1 MSPDSGFARVFLVVC
16 ACLGVLV
23 AVPCCGEAEV
33 QAGTGVPAAQ
43 QPTRERLL
51 LRVRQRLE
59 AVEGRD
65 LVAAH
70 SYCVPAVRREQPLG
84 QYLQRMEMHRYEGC
98 ALVEVVAVEDGQA
111 YVRTTAL
118 WTPTHPKVREVK
130 LEPGQTLSQRIEIL
144 ETWRFEEGDWGFVK
158 QERVDE
164 FFAARPD
171 LLKKP

>member
-1 MSPDSGFARVFLVVC
+1 MKEKNGFARTFLAAC
-16 ACLGVLV
+16 ACLGALV
-23 AVPCCGEAEV
+23 AVPCCGD
-33 QAGTGVPAAQ
+33 AGSQGGVLAASSRPA
-43 QPTRERLL
+43 TREELL

-70 SYCVPAVRREQPLG
+70 SYCTPTVRREQPLG
-84 QYLQRMEMHRYEGC
+84 QYLQRMELHRYERC
-98 ALVEVVAVEDGQA
+98 ALVEVVAVEGEQA
-111 YVRTTAL
+111 YVRTAAL

-130 LEPGQTLSQRIEIL
+130 LEPGQTLSQEIEIL
-144 ETWRFEEGDWGFVK
+144 ETWRYEEGEWGFVK

-171 LLKKP
+171 LLKKS